1 MTLSI
6 EQLRRCTVAV
16 DLGTSRTRVHLRGA
30 GLVVDQPSV
39 VAIDVRTGGLMAVGG
54 PAERM
59 EGRTPRYI
67 RVARPINAGS
77 VVDIEMAQRMLRA
90 MLGKRL
96 RGSWRRRPTL
106 RMAACVPSDADP
118 LTQRATVE
126 TLAGLG
132 ARRVELVD
140 TLVAAA
146 VGCGLPVQQAEAT
159 MIAVCG
165 ASTTQVAVLS
175 MGSVVAAEKAPVGG
189 DSIDQA
195 VVQRIRQQQGVRLR
209 NQLVRPVRLNLG
221 RGGDGPTARDT
232 EVIGR
237 DVATG
242 RARSVRVSADD
253 VQAAIQAPLAALLEA
268 IREVL
273 HACPPDLVGDL
284 VERGMV
290 LTGGSARLPGL
301 DTMIARATGMRV
313 TVAENPDLCPVTGL
327 GAMLE
332 GAVEPVRLDPLAS

>member
-16 DLGTSRTRVHLRGA
+16 DLGASRTRVHLKGA
-30 GLVVDQPSV
+30 GVIVDQPSV
-39 VAIDVRTGGLMAVGG
+39 VAIDVRTGGLLAVGA

-59 EGRTPRYI
+59 DGRTPLHI
-67 RVARPINAGS
+67 RVARPIHAGT
-77 VVDIEMAQRMLRA
+77 VVDIDMAQRMLRA
-90 MLGKRL
+90 LVGDRV
-96 RGSWRRRPTL
+96 RRSWRRRPVL
-106 RMAACVPSDADP
+106 RVATCVPSDADP

-165 ASTTQVAVLS
+165 ATNTQVAVLS
-175 MGSVVAAEKAPVGG
+175 MGSVVAMETVPVGG

-195 VVQRIRQQQGVRLR
+195 VVQRLRKEHGVRLR
-209 NQLVRPVRLNLG
+209 NQLVRPVRLALSPT
-221 RGGDGPTARDT
+221 GDGPAAQDT
-232 EVIGR
+232 EVVGR

-242 RARSVRVSADD
+242 RARAVRVGAAD
-253 VQAAIQAPLAALLEA
+253 VQAAIQGPLTALLDA

-284 VERGMV
+284 VDRGMV

-301 DTMIARATGMRV
+301 DSMIAKATGMRV
-313 TVAENPDLCPVTGL
+313 TIADDPDLSPVKGL
-327 GAMLE
+327 GALVE
-332 GAVEPVRLDPLAS
+332 GTVEPVRLDPLGS